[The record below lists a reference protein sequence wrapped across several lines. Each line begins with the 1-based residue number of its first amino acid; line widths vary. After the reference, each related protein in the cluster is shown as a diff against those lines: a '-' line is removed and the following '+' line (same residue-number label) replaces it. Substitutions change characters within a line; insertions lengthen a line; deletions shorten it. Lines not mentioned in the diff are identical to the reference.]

1 MAYVLN
7 GWYYAPDAYLT
18 KEHRENNAKLV
29 HKFFRAAGWSYH
41 AICAMLGNMEVESSI
56 NPGLIEGRK
65 TTLDPDK
72 DGYGL
77 TQWTPASKLINW
89 ANANGLIWLNNG
101 DTQCKRIQYEM
112 LGEYQWIQNVPISF
126 AEFAHSNASIEYLTR
141 AFCRNY
147 ERPADPDFDLRIA
160 NALYWYNYLKS
171 KPPIWLLW
179 KMAKEGR
186 A

>member
-1 MAYVLN
+1 MAFVLN

-18 KEHRENNAKLV
+18 KEHRQNNAKLV
-29 HKFFRAAGWSYH
+29 KAFFRAKGWSYN

-65 TTLDPDK
+65 TTLDPDS

-89 ANANGLIWLNNG
+89 ANNNGLIWLNNG
-101 DTQCKRIQYEM
+101 STQCQRIQYEM
-112 LGEYQWIQNVPISF
+112 LGEHQWIQNVSISF
-126 AEFAHSNASIEYLTR
+126 RDFSKSTASVEYLTR

-147 ERPADPDFDLRIA
+147 ERPADPDFDTRIA
-160 NALYWYNYLKS
+160 NALYWYDYLK
-171 KPPIWLLW
+171 KQIPIWLLW
-179 KMAKEGR
+179 KMKEGS
-186 A
+186 

>member
-1 MAYVLN
+1 MLD

-18 KEHRENNAKLV
+18 REHRQNNAKLV
-29 HKFFRAAGWSYH
+29 KAFFRSKGWSYN

-65 TTLDPDK
+65 TTLDPDS

-89 ANANGLIWLNNG
+89 ANKNGLIWLNNG
-101 DTQCKRIQYEM
+101 NTQCRRIQYEM
-112 LGEYQWIQNVPISF
+112 LGEHQWIQNVSISF
-126 AEFAHSNASIEYLTR
+126 GEFAKSTASVEYLTR

-147 ERPADPDFDLRIA
+147 ERPADPDFDTRIA
-160 NALYWYNYLKS
+160 NALYWYDFLK
-171 KPPIWLLW
+171 KQIPIWMLW
-179 KMAKEGR
+179 KMKEG
-186 A
+186 

>member
-1 MAYVLN
+1 MADMLN

-18 KEHRENNAKLV
+18 GEHRQNNAKLV
-29 HKFFRAAGWSYH
+29 KAFFRAKGWSYN

-77 TQWTPASKLINW
+77 TQWTPASKLVNW
-89 ANANGLIWLNNG
+89 ANRNGLIWRNNG
-101 DTQCKRIQYEM
+101 NTQCQRIQYEM
-112 LGEYQWIQNVPISF
+112 LGEYQWVQNVKISF
-126 AEFAHSNASIEYLTR
+126 GEFSKSTESVEYLTR

-147 ERPADPDFDLRIA
+147 ERPADPDFDTRIA
-160 NALYWYNYLKS
+160 NALYWYDFLRTRI
-171 KPPIWLLW
+171 PIWLLW
-179 KMAKEGR
+179 KMKEGR
-186 A
+186 

>member
-1 MAYVLN
+1 MANMLN

-18 KEHRENNAKLV
+18 KEHRQNNAKLV
-29 HKFFRAAGWSYH
+29 KAFFRSMGWSYN

-89 ANANGLIWLNNG
+89 ANKNGLSWRNSGN
-101 DTQCKRIQYEM
+101 TQCQRIQYEM
-112 LGEYQWIQNVPISF
+112 LGEYQWVQNVKISF
-126 AEFAHSNASIEYLTR
+126 GEFAKSTASIDYLTR

-147 ERPADPDFDLRIA
+147 ERPADPDFDTRIA
-160 NALYWYNYLKS
+160 NALYWYDFLKS
-171 KPPIWLLW
+171 QIPVWLLW
-179 KMAKEGR
+179 KIKEGR
-186 A
+186 